1 MKKHILALAL
11 GTLTLTTG
19 AAPRSASQALDLAR
33 RFAVGLPVFRQAN
46 SPQLSLSNFNSAS
59 MKRVKGQASLHPD
72 YYIVNVGESNGF
84 VVVAGDDRFKPVLGY
99 VTEGHLAEGDLL
111 PDGLQYWLD
120 FLAGEMRASLAGLSQ
135 GETIPCGEES
145 ISVLAET
152 VSAQSENMDR
162 QYVQSVSPLL
172 TTKWNQTAP
181 YNNKIPNYATGCVAT
196 GTAQVMK
203 YWNYPQT
210 GRGSHTNAYFS
221 TYSADFGST
230 VYDWNNMKDVY
241 GGKYDTKAE
250 VDAVSTLMYHL
261 GVATDMRWTK
271 DNSGTPNMYA
281 GYALINFFGYNRN
294 LYAEGRD
301 YMSLGAWKALILQQ
315 LYSGHPLC
323 YAGMTSSTSGVGHF
337 FVLDGYDADTGTF
350 HFNWGWG
357 GAYDGYFALTALSP
371 GGEGQAGAL
380 SGSYNYYQ
388 QIFVNVQPEE
398 TDEYVAHFNADAV
411 TPAASSCLKNSVVM
425 QALHLSNDALGF
437 VGTIGMAVYKTDGT
451 LFSYVAS
458 PQTFPGNLNIG
469 SSYSDAHDVPVDL
482 KEIPDGTYTVCVAV
496 QHRDHLDNP
505 YPVRAFYGRPTYYTM
520 TVEGDNANFAAQ
532 SDDVQLTDMAQ
543 PVILDDRE
551 PNTLYHNIVSEFLVT
566 LKNTG
571 TCTFNDEVGVCIQKG
586 SRDGS
591 RQFITVPC
599 TLLPGEEKTVHVS
612 GKVLREP
619 GAYKLIPCY
628 VENGSYIVLGQS
640 LEIAIDEEIT
650 GIHEATESAAG
661 PDRIVNLQ
669 GMRLNPGSTLKRG
682 LYIVNGKKRLISR

>member
-11 GTLTLTTG
+11 GTLSLTAG
-19 AAPRSASQALDLAR
+19 AAPRTAKQALDVAR
-33 RFAVGLPVFRQAN
+33 QFAVGHTALRLSAD
-46 SPQLSLSNFNSAS
+46 SQLSLATCNSAS
-59 MKRVKGQASLHPD
+59 MKRAKSLTEQHPD
-72 YYIVNVGESNGF
+72 YYIVNLGENDGF
-84 VVVAGDDRFKPVLGY
+84 VVVSGDDRFNPILGY
-99 VTEGHLAEGDLL
+99 TTQGHLAEGDQL
-111 PDGLQYWLD
+111 PDGLEYWLD
-120 FLAGEMRASLAGLSQ
+120 CLAGEMQTAMVDRAVDEAFLTAQ
-135 GETIPCGEES
+135 ES
-145 ISVLAET
+145 AVVRTTGAEDLYNRSVA
-152 VSAQSENMDR
+152 
-162 QYVQSVSPLL
+162 PLV

-181 YNNKIPNYATGCVAT
+181 YNNKIPNFATGCVAT

-203 YWNYPQT
+203 YWNYPTQ
-210 GRGSHTNAYFS
+210 GIGSHTNGYFPA
-221 TYSADFGST
+221 YSADFGT
-230 VYDWNNMKDVY
+230 TTYDWANMKDVY

-281 GYALINFFGYNRN
+281 GYALINFFGYNKN

-323 YAGMTSSTSGVGHF
+323 YAGMTSATSGAGHF
-337 FVLDGYDADTGTF
+337 FVLDGYDAATGTF

-357 GAYDGYFALTALSP
+357 GAFDGYFALTALNP

-398 TDEYVAHFNADAV
+398 TGEYVAHFNADAV
-411 TPAASSCLKNSVVM
+411 TPAANSCQKNAVVM
-425 QALHLSNDALGF
+425 RALHLSNDALGF
-437 VGTIGMAVYKTDGT
+437 TGTIGMALYKADGT

-482 KEIPDGTYTVCVAV
+482 KDVPDGTYTVCVAV
-496 QHRDHLDNP
+496 QHQDHLETP
-505 YPVRAFYGRPTYYTM
+505 YPVRAFYGKPTYYTL
-520 TVEGDNANFAAQ
+520 TISGSNASFAAQ
-532 SDDVQLTDMAQ
+532 TDDIQLTDMAQ

-551 PNTLYHNIVSEFLVT
+551 PNTLYQNIVSNFLVT
-566 LKNTG
+566 LKNSG
-571 TCTFNDEVGVCIQKG
+571 ASTFNDEAGVCIQKG

-591 RQFITVPC
+591 RQYITVPC
-599 TLLPGEEKTVHVS
+599 TLLPGEEKTFIVT

-619 GAYKLIPCY
+619 GEYKLIPCY
-628 VENGSYIVLGQS
+628 GENGSYVVLGQS
-640 LEIAIDEEIT
+640 LEITIGEEIT
-650 GIHEATESAAG
+650 GIHAADGLMAT
-661 PDRIVNLQ
+661 PVFYNMQ
-669 GMRLNPGSTLKRG
+669 GMRMSHTPQKG
-682 LYIVNGKKRLISR
+682 LYILNGKKYQSN